1 MSAQQNQTDYSQFI
15 AENFG
20 ANANYVE
27 TLLDRFRSDPSLVD
41 ESWRAYFA
49 EMLGQTPA
57 PPTPGASA
65 ASGNGSTATA
75 AAPRA
80 DGQSATAA
88 TTATTATTTTPAA
101 AAPPPTAAPPPP

>member
-41 ESWRAYFA
+41 ESWRTYFV
-49 EMLGQTPA
+49 EMLGQSPA
-57 PPTPGASA
+57 QAPSGANA
-65 ASGNGSTATA
+65 ASGNGATTT
-75 AAPRA
+75 APRA
-80 DGQSATAA
+80 DGNSAATAV
-88 TTATTATTTTPAA
+88 ATTTPDSAG
-101 AAPPPTAAPPPP
+101 APPA